1 MQRAL
6 GSAGRRLEGTS
17 RRGAWLHPAPCWAS
31 GLGGDQRGRRESRNG
46 WGLGSQDR
54 GSRNSC
60 GGQVLPRGQD
70 SDEAGAPA
78 SPLRAGSPRPKH

>member
-17 RRGAWLHPAPCWAS
+17 RRGAWLQPAPSWAS

-46 WGLGSQDR
+46 WGLGSQDGLKEQLWR
-54 GSRNSC
+54 SGAAQRS
-60 GGQVLPRGQD
+60 GQ
-70 SDEAGAPA
+70 
-78 SPLRAGSPRPKH
+78 